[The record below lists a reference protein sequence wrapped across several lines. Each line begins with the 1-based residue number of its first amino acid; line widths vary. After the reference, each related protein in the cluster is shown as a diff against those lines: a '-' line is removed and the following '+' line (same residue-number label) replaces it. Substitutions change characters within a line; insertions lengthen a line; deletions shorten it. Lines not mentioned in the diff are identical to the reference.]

1 MFALRRIRREVTK
14 TSLRVPVVWARHRRL
29 NQSDVFIA
37 SYPRSGSTWLR
48 FLLLEVLS
56 GESSGFR
63 NVAQLIPDVG
73 QHRKTRP
80 ILPNGG
86 RLIKTHEAFRPEYK
100 KAVYLVRDAGDV
112 VLSEYA
118 YQTALGLV
126 RCNFDEYLPRFLRGK
141 VNGYGSWQS
150 HVISWLDASLDEGR
164 DIRVIKFEDLRR
176 DSPGTLGQ
184 VLDFFGVRVDP
195 KVIERAI
202 ANNSIQRMREKE
214 RVTPQRA
221 SKRGRFIRSGLTGAW
236 RERLTGAQV
245 QMIQQYA
252 GRALA
257 RLGYLAEDALGGQGS
272 QAVVPPQVW
281 GQRYG

>member
-1 MFALRRIRREVTK
+1 
-14 TSLRVPVVWARHRRL
+14 
-29 NQSDVFIA
+29 
-37 SYPRSGSTWLR
+37 
-48 FLLLEVLS
+48 
-56 GESSGFR
+56 
-63 NVAQLIPDVG
+63 
-73 QHRKTRP
+73 
-80 ILPNGG
+80 LPNGG

-150 HVISWLDASLDEGR
+150 HVISWLDASLAEGR

-176 DSPGTLGQ
+176 DSPGMLGQ

-202 ANNSIQRMREKE
+202 ANNSIQLMREKE
-214 RVTPQRA
+214 RATPQRA
-221 SKRGRFIRSGLTGAW
+221 SKRGRFIGSGLAGAW

-252 GRALA
+252 GGALS
-257 RLGYLAEDALGGQGS
+257 RLGYLADDVLGSQGS

-281 GQRYG
+281 G